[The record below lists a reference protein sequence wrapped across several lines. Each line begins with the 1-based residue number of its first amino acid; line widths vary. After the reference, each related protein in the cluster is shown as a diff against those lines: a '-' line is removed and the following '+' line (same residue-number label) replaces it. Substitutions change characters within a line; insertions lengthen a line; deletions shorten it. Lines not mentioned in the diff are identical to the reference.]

1 MPFFFSELTFFFVA
15 LLFPSHSAV
24 SCDCKS
30 RDVRVGTCA
39 RAPVVYVSCS
49 RGERPVLQRTYRV
62 LTERCPSFVPSFGQG
77 DEITQ
82 ST

>member
-30 RDVRVGTCA
+30 RDVWVLVLGRQSYMCRARVASA
-39 RAPVVYVSCS
+39 RSCN
-49 RGERPVLQRTYRV
+49 V
-62 LTERCPSFVPSFGQG
+62 LTAS
-77 DEITQ
+77 
-82 ST
+82 